1 MDGRHVFR
9 FPYIGS
15 VAAST
20 RTSQMLR
27 MRNNAMASPVA
38 ELLGSGTV
46 DREEDGDGDDDG
58 GIPRI
63 GARDMKC

>member
-1 MDGRHVFR
+1 
-9 FPYIGS
+9 
-15 VAAST
+15 
-20 RTSQMLR
+20 MLR